1 MILNEDLNLKIIDFG
16 FSAKQSP
23 NVKLSM
29 FCGTPAYMSPE
40 LINED
45 YDGMS
50 ADVWACGV
58 VLYIMLNG

>member
-1 MILNEDLNLKIIDFG
+1 
-16 FSAKQSP
+16 
-23 NVKLSM
+23 M

-45 YDGMS
+45 YDGFATDM
-50 ADVWACGV
+50 WACGV